1 MDVFKRARPQTSHLK
16 YGANDEHDESNPN
29 PELNLD
35 VFIDEEDGEE
45 KNGNVD
51 TNIGDEED
59 KEEIFGI
66 FRSPEYPKNP
76 DLDRN

>member
-59 KEEIFGI
+59 SGW
-66 FRSPEYPKNP
+66 
-76 DLDRN
+76 

>member
-1 MDVFKRARPQTSHLK
+1 MDVFKRERPQTSHLK
-16 YGANDEHDESNPN
+16 SGANEHNESNSN
-29 PELNLD
+29 PELDLD